1 MKDDII
7 IDPRYEGR
15 YDTAFRFRTI
25 HLPPNTACD
34 LCRWHTIHLS
44 RTLNRGNPVD
54 SLGSKQLSLRDIL
67 IRPFRIIHHPSLN
80 DAFGKLSPVRKSV
93 VPQSGQKWDVIFLPV
108 SAVLEIV
115 LGVPKLCKIRKAEV
129 GRSVIG
135 IPDSSLKLVS
145 GTTRLLL

>member
-1 MKDDII
+1 MI
-7 IDPRYEGR
+7 Y
-15 YDTAFRFRTI
+15 
-25 HLPPNTACD
+25 
-34 LCRWHTIHLS
+34 
-44 RTLNRGNPVD
+44 
-54 SLGSKQLSLRDIL
+54 
-67 IRPFRIIHHPSLN
+67 
-80 DAFGKLSPVRKSV
+80 AFGKLSPVRKSV

-115 LGVPKLCKIRKAEV
+115 LGVPKPCKIRRAKV